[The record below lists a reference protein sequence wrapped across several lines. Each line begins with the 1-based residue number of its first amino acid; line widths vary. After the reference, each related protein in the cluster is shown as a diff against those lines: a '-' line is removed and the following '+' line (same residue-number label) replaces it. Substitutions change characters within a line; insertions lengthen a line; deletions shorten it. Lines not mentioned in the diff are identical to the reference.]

1 MPRILNL
8 KRLALAAAIAAVST
22 SCGDVARSGRSPV
35 YLVINQLQGSRGASS
50 PGPLSGTLTSDVITN
65 VTSPAPCTSN
75 SPCPTVFADEGQVVL
90 SIALKDVATV
100 TVPAAPTTNNAVTI
114 TRYHVAYVRAD
125 GRNTEGVDVPYAFD
139 GAVTGTVAAGANLTL
154 SFELVRNIAKQE
166 APLLQLENSATILTC
181 IANVTFYGTDQ
192 VGNDINVTGSMT
204 IEFGNF
210 GDS

>member
-8 KRLALAAAIAAVST
+8 KRLVLAVAVAAAST

-35 YLVINQLQGSRGASS
+35 YLVINQLEGSRGASS

-65 VTSPAPCTSN
+65 VTSPAPCTSS

-100 TVPAAPTTNNAVTI
+100 TVPAAPTTNNQVTI